1 MNVRPTNRSGIK
13 GGEGVGNNHARAI
26 GPEKWINDA
35 LPSPVSTPK
44 TATPSE
50 FFFSTSKAHE
60 NCTRSWKEARLL
72 ACFFIKRGGGVA
84 DLS

>member
-35 LPSPVSTPK
+35 LQSGFYAKGRNSIGVFIFFHKQSPRKLHPILERGSP
-44 TATPSE
+44 PCL
-50 FFFSTSKAHE
+50 FFY
-60 NCTRSWKEARLL
+60 
-72 ACFFIKRGGGVA
+72 
-84 DLS
+84 